1 MGFLMIAALV
11 AMAAGT
17 TMSAYGQYQQAQAA
31 NAASR
36 YKQHIAERN
45 AKLAE
50 EQAKKIEAKGKFDAN
65 RARIKAGRLAA
76 KQKAAF
82 SDSGVMGTG
91 SVFDVIQSTERLG
104 EDDALAALYSAS
116 MSAWAA
122 RNQAADYLAQRD
134 LLHMNQRNPGLES
147 AGIMLS
153 GLGQMGAS
161 AAAAGA
167 GARGSAARAQTG
179 VS

>member
-31 NAASR
+31 NASSR
-36 YKQHIAERN
+36 YQQHIAERN
-45 AKLAE
+45 ARLAE

-82 SDSGVMGTG
+82 SDSGVLGTG

-104 EDDALAALYSAS
+104 EDDALAMLYSAS

-122 RNQAADYLAQRD
+122 RNQATDYLAQRD
-134 LLHMNQRNPGLES
+134 LLHMNLRNPGLES
-147 AGIMLS
+147 AGILLS
-153 GLGQMGAS
+153 GLGQMGATAS
-161 AAAAGA
+161 AGA
-167 GARGSAARAQTG
+167 GAKGAAARAKTG